1 MMRFT
6 IACAALPVIVA
17 SPHLRL
23 LVAGL
28 PDCC

>member
-1 MMRFT
+1 MRFT
-6 IACAALPVIVA
+6 IARAGLPVIVA